1 MHQES
6 VKHLSFLV
14 RFMEETGITNA
25 DVARALQ
32 CNRGILTYYLKRDDM
47 LVSKVYSIMDSFGY
61 DIRFRF
67 LKKETSFRK
76 SDAGVDLIMNTRV
89 PQTEVLPRFAGKRL
103 ASFRSYMEYYGFTYK
118 SLAERLGISNV
129 TIMVWLRKD
138 DCFISYL
145 YKAAAALGA
154 NLEIEITPK
163 PQTPKE
169 QLI

>member
-1 MHQES
+1 
-6 VKHLSFLV
+6 
-14 RFMEETGITNA
+14 
-25 DVARALQ
+25 
-32 CNRGILTYYLKRDDM
+32 M
-47 LVSKVYSIMDSFGY
+47 LVSKVFSIMESFGY

-145 YKAAAALGA
+145 YKAVAALGA
-154 NLEIEITPK
+154 NLGIEIIPK
-163 PQTPKE
+163 PQTPRE
-169 QLI
+169 